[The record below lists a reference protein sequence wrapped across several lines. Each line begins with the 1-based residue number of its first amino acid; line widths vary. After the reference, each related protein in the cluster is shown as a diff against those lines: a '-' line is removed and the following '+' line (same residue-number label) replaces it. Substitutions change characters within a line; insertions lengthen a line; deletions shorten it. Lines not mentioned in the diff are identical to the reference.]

1 MAFYADTSNVH
12 KSDKPDQYSP
22 HRKPGEKP
30 PSPGIYKCQ
39 SCGYEDVFN
48 RECEK
53 IPPCAKCGTKTTTWK
68 LLVKAVD
75 SK

>member
-1 MAFYADTSNVH
+1 MAFYADTTKVRKSNQ
-12 KSDKPDQYSP
+12 PAQYDAK
-22 HRKPGEKP
+22 RKPGEKP
-30 PSPGIYKCQ
+30 ASPGIYKCQ

-53 IPPCAKCGTKTTTWK
+53 IPPCANCGPNTTTWK

-75 SK
+75 N